1 MINQS
6 QFDQAKRELAGQDP
20 LTKRVRLS
28 DIEITDQSIANGEI
42 RVAGQS
48 VPVSGKFFNRLGQA
62 VNLQTG
68 LLNRMGKNS
77 DREVQ
82 TRLLQ
87 AVKGYS
93 ETRDGGKE
101 FLLVGNAEQR
111 RISDIVKADKYSRLS
126 NETLFN
132 TAETILN
139 HVPDLHI
146 ESIDR
151 GGNGGVS
158 INLIHGQQQGFER
171 LGKDEVFRFGVSLV
185 NGDNQSRVDDFF
197 LRLSC
202 ANGAVARQLNTAFE
216 FGRGEDAFRELMSSL
231 QGWAKVGFVPRTFK
245 DRLETAMKTNASF
258 AEMERVMNAV
268 TGQLKESDPDFKA
281 RLEAAVRGTHFH
293 EYDATV
299 KRIMQKGHNPLTLS
313 DAQKKFI
320 NSGTTVWDLV
330 NELTWLG
337 SHQSTFEFENNKR
350 FKVEGGNLFSK
361 TWDLQHADLASI

>member
-1 MINQS
+1 MITQS

-20 LTKRVRLS
+20 LTKLVRLS
-28 DIEITDQSIANGEI
+28 DIEITDQSLANGEI
-42 RVAGQS
+42 RVQGQAI
-48 VPVSGKFFNRLGQA
+48 PVSNKFFNRLGQA
-62 VNLQTG
+62 VNIQTG

-82 TRLLQ
+82 TKLLQ

-93 ETRDGGKE
+93 ETRDGSRE

-111 RISDIVKADKYSRLS
+111 RVGDIVKADKYSRLS

-139 HVPDLHI
+139 TVPDLHI

-171 LGKDEVFRFGVSLV
+171 IGKDEVFRFGVSLV

-202 ANGAVARQLNTAFE
+202 ANGAVARSMNTAFE
-216 FGRGEDAFRELMSSL
+216 FGKGEDAFRELIKSMA
-231 QGWAKVGFVPRTFK
+231 GWAKVGFVPRTFNE
-245 DRLETAMKTNASF
+245 RLETATKTFASF
-258 AEMERVMNAV
+258 AELERAMQSV

-281 RLEAAVRGTHFH
+281 RLEQAVRGTHFH
-293 EYDATV
+293 EYDLTA
-299 KRIMQKGHNPLTLS
+299 KRIMQKGRNPLTLA

-320 NSGTTVWDLV
+320 KTGTTVWDLV

-337 SHQSTFEFENNKR
+337 SHKSTFDFENNKR
-350 FKVEGGNLFSK
+350 FKVDGGNLFSK
-361 TWDLQHADLASI
+361 TWDLQNADLMSI

>member
-1 MINQS
+1 MITQS
-6 QFDQAKRELAGQDP
+6 QFNAAKRELTGQDP
-20 LTKRVRLS
+20 LTKRVKLS

-42 RVAGQS
+42 RVQGQAI
-48 VPVSGKFFNRLGQA
+48 PVSNKFFNRLGQA

-82 TRLLQ
+82 TKLLQ

-111 RISDIVKADKYSRLS
+111 RVGDIVKADRYNRLS

-139 HVPDLHI
+139 TVPDLHI

-171 LGKDEVFRFGVSLV
+171 IGKDEVFRFGVSLV

-202 ANGAVARQLNTAFE
+202 ANGAVARSMNTAFE
-216 FGRGEDAFRELMSSL
+216 FGQGEDAFRQLINSMH
-231 QGWAKVGFVPRTFK
+231 GWAKVGFVPKTFK
-245 DRLETAMKTNASF
+245 DRLETATRTHASY
-258 AEMERVMNAV
+258 AELERAMNSV
-268 TGQLKESDPDFKA
+268 VGNLKESDPDFKA
-281 RLEAAVRGTHFH
+281 RLEQAVRGTHFH
-293 EYDATV
+293 EFDQTT
-299 KRIMQKGHNPLTLS
+299 KRIVQKGHNPLTLA

-320 NSGTTVWDLV
+320 KTGTTVWDLV

-361 TWDLQHADLASI
+361 TWDLQNADLMSI